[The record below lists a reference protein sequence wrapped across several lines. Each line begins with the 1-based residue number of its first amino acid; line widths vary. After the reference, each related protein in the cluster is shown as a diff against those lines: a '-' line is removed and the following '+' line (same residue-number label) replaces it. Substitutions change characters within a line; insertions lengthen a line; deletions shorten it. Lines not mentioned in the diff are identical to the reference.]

1 MAFHQRSIAVG
12 FIFAA
17 LSILALLVSPVPAH
31 AQVAGATLS
40 GLVTDTLGGP
50 VPNATVSI
58 RNRANGELRELK
70 TDADGFYSAP
80 NLLPGE
86 YDITIAAQGFAKVIQ
101 KGITLTIGAQQA
113 LNQSLKVGEVTQS
126 VEVNAAPPDVQTASS
141 TISATVEGTTVREL
155 PLNGRDWTSLAV
167 LEPGVTAI
175 QGQAS
180 TGSTSNRGNRGF
192 GNQLS
197 NAGHR
202 PNENSY
208 RVNGVNINDY
218 ANGSPGSV
226 LGVNL
231 GVDAIQEF
239 SVLTTNYTAEYGRTS
254 GAVINAITKTG
265 TNQLHGTAYFFDRD
279 KIFDARN
286 FFDKGLVPP
295 FRRIQFGGAAGGPII
310 KDKTFIFGDY
320 EGIRQNLSQPV
331 VAIVPSDQARAG
343 NLCSRP
349 PQPSAQVP
357 SPCRPNSVRVDP
369 AVQTALGLWPVAN
382 QGLVAGP
389 TANGDQAIFASAT
402 PQILAENYYTLRVDH
417 KLSSRDN
424 LAGSYFFDGAWQTQ
438 PDALGNAI
446 HKVTTRRHM
455 ASLEET
461 HVFSSA
467 AANTFRAGYNRVV
480 GVVNQPLSAPNPLA
494 ADPRLSSVPGAFAP
508 IIKVSNIIDDAG
520 GLGSPS
526 FFGHAGTSSQIYDDA
541 FLVRHTHSLKFGF
554 GFERLQYNLAGRYR
568 QNGEWQFDSLAL
580 FLTNLPRSFGALD
593 PTQAA
598 ETGSRQSIFAGYIQ
612 DDWRARSNLT
622 LNLGVRYEMATLPS
636 EVQDRFQVIQDLY
649 GQGRVVPV
657 KNLWSSNP
665 TLKNFEPRVGFSW
678 DPLRNGKTAVR
689 GGFGIFDVLP
699 LPYTYTQYNSSSY
712 PFVVATNFRGNSASP
727 LPQCRNLTRD
737 FPDRA
742 FPCLDFRDTTKLRLR
757 YVEQNPHRS
766 FAMNWN
772 LNIQREVAPSWTAMV
787 GYVGSRSLHLTNT
800 GDDGNMVIP
809 TRTSAGYFWP
819 VPISTGTV
827 MDPNAGEIRPMFFD
841 GAASYHGLQA
851 QLKKRMS
858 HGFQVQ
864 ASYTWGKCIDAG
876 STGSV
881 GDMFLN
887 SLRTLIFYAREARR
901 GPCDFHVGQNFVA
914 NYLWTIPGPRA
925 GSGLGWVLGGWELGG
940 IFTASSGMPF
950 TVMIGGDPMG
960 LRNTNP
966 SAFPDRVPGCD
977 PINGNFKN
985 DPSGRPLYLNTNCFT
1000 LPAAPANLS
1009 PGVQCQN
1016 FGRTTTNPGIAGTC
1030 ANRLGNSGRNQLIGP
1045 RLINFDFSLFKNTR
1059 IPRISE
1065 TFSVQFR
1072 AEFFNV
1078 FNHANFQAPTKN
1090 NTLFAA
1096 AGTRVATG
1104 GQLSATTTTSRQI
1117 QLGLKF
1123 VW

>member
-1 MAFHQRSIAVG
+1 MNFYKRNRKATSIGAS
-12 FIFAA
+12 F
-17 LSILALLVSPVPAH
+17 LALLLTVAVPAG

-50 VPNATVSI
+50 VPNATISI
-58 RNRANGELRELK
+58 RNLANGEVRELK
-70 TDADGFYSAP
+70 TDVDGFYSAP

-86 YDITIAAQGFAKVIQ
+86 YEVIIAAQGFTKVIQ

-113 LNQSLKVGEVTQS
+113 LNQSLKVGAVTQS
-126 VEVNAAPPDVQTASS
+126 VEVNAAPPDVQTTSS
-141 TISATVEGTTVREL
+141 TIGATVDGTTVREL

-286 FFDKGLVPP
+286 FFDKGPVPP

-310 KDKTFIFGDY
+310 NDKTFVFGDY

-343 NLCSRP
+343 NLCSSP
-349 PQPSAQVP
+349 PPPSAQVP
-357 SPCRPNSVRVDP
+357 RPCRPNSVRVDLSI
-369 AVQTALGLWPVAN
+369 QTALGLWPLAN

-389 TANGDQAIFASAT
+389 TANGDQAVFASST
-402 PQILAENYYTLRVDH
+402 PQTLAENYYTLRVDH
-417 KLSSRDN
+417 KLSSHDN

-455 ASLEET
+455 ASAEET

-467 AANTFRAGYNRVV
+467 AVNTFRAGYNRVV
-480 GVVNQPLSAPNPLA
+480 GVVNEPLSALNPFA

-508 IIKVSNIIDDAG
+508 IIKVSNIIDDVG

-526 FFGHAGTSSQIYDDA
+526 YFGHAGNSAQVYDDA
-541 FLVRHTHSLKFGF
+541 FLVRGTHSLKFGF
-554 GFERLQYNLAGRYR
+554 VFERLQYNLLGKYR
-568 QNGEWQFDSLAL
+568 QNGEWQFDSLLL
-580 FLTNLPRSFGALD
+580 FLTNRPRSFGALD
-593 PTQAA
+593 PTRSA
-598 ETGSRQSIFAGYIQ
+598 ETGSRQSILGGYIQ
-612 DDWRARSNLT
+612 DDWRTRSNLT
-622 LNLGVRYEMATLPS
+622 LNLGVRYEMTTLPT

-649 GQGRVVPV
+649 GRGRVGPV

-665 TLKNFEPRVGFSW
+665 SLKNFEPRIGFSW

-712 PFVVATNFRGNSASP
+712 PFVVAATAPSARLAGTFPNGAFPLINFRDVTS
-727 LPQCRNLTRD
+727 
-737 FPDRA
+737 
-742 FPCLDFRDTTKLRLR
+742 LRQR

-772 LNIQREVAPSWTAMV
+772 LNIQREVAPSWTAMI

-800 GDDGNMVIP
+800 GDDANMVIP
-809 TRTSAGYFWP
+809 TATSAGYFWP
-819 VPISTGTV
+819 SPKTSGRADVV
-827 MDPNAGEIRPMFFD
+827 DPNAGEIRPIFFD
-841 GAASYHGLQA
+841 GAASYHGLQS
-851 QLKKRMS
+851 QLRKRMS
-858 HGFQVQ
+858 HGFQAQ
-864 ASYTWGKCIDAG
+864 ASYTWGKCIDTG

-887 SLRTLIFYAREARR
+887 SLRTLIFYTREARR

-914 NYLWTIPGPRA
+914 NYLWTLPGPRA
-925 GSGLGWVLGGWELGG
+925 GSGMGWVLGGWELGG
-940 IFTASSGMPF
+940 IITASSGMPF

-960 LRNTNP
+960 LKNSNP

-985 DPSGRPLYLNTNCFT
+985 DPSGRPLYINTNCFSLPARPAT
-1000 LPAAPANLS
+1000 LPA
-1009 PGVQCQN
+1009 GVQCSN
-1016 FGRTTTNPGIAGTC
+1016 FGTGAGIPGTC
-1030 ANRLGNSGRNQLIGP
+1030 ANKLGNSGRNQLTGP

-1072 AEFFNV
+1072 AEFFNM

-1096 AGTRVATG
+1096 AGTPVATG